1 MLYYIFILKG
11 SDNVLKSQG
20 INKCVYGGLKHTHVC
35 MSLQCKSERI
45 LFDLTEHFTILEPPK
60 THTEEFVEFENFALK
75 L

>member
-11 SDNVLKSQG
+11 SDN
-20 INKCVYGGLKHTHVC
+20 
-35 MSLQCKSERI
+35 
-45 LFDLTEHFTILEPPK
+45 FILEPPK